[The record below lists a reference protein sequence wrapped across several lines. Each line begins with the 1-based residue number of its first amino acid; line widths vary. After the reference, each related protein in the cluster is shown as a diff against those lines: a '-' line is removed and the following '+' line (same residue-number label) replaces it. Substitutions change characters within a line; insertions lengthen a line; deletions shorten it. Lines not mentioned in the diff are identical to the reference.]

1 MERFSPLSL
10 EQIQL
15 LIAKRNQALLADNC
29 DSDRHRQRLLDHHSL
44 QQEDTFNGLIANLFE
59 KDLKDDEFKLLSRQV
74 IEDEITDQNVY
85 KPCDKYVVEID
96 DHLKPDDAPSNA
108 GITFKAI
115 LFADARKDRLYFP
128 IALFRAIF
136 EKYPA
141 ATEFYFSIGTELD
154 AFSIWKHVVLFKF
167 KDTGGVSHYFN
178 YSQDPP
184 TLTVQQ
190 KEKAKAMAV

>member
-10 EQIQL
+10 EQIHL
-15 LIAKRNQALLADNC
+15 LIAKRNLALLADNC

-44 QQEDTFNGLIANLFE
+44 QQEDTFNGLISNLFE
-59 KDLKDDEFKLLSRQV
+59 RDLKEDEFKLLTRQD
-74 IEDEITDQNVY
+74 IEAEIMDRSAY

-96 DHLKPDDAPSNA
+96 DHLKPDDDPSNA
-108 GITFKAI
+108 NITFKAI
-115 LFADARKDRLYFP
+115 LFADAQKDRLYFP

-136 EKYPA
+136 DKYPA
-141 ATEFYFSIGTELD
+141 VTDFHFSIGMELD

-167 KDTGGVSHYFN
+167 KDAGVPHYFN

-184 TLTVQQ
+184 TLLVQQ
-190 KEKAKAMAV
+190 KEQAKAMAV